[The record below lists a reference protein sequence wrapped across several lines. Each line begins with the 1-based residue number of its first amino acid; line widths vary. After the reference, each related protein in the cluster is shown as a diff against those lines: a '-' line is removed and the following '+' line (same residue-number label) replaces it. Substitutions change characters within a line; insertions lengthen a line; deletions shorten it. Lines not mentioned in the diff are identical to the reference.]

1 MERSTGIIGM
11 AAVAVIAMLCALNS
25 QGGAVETS
33 AHQTLSSHVAS
44 WAGAEGASQA
54 RGTSAFSAGAQRRA
68 MLDREWQEGIEERC
82 VVPSPF
88 AGQPPLRPA
97 C

>member
-25 QGGAVETS
+25 RGGAVETS
-33 AHQTLSSHVAS
+33 AQQTLSGRMAS
-44 WAGAEGASQA
+44 WAGAEDASHA
-54 RGTSAFSAGAQRRA
+54 RGRSAFSAAARRRA

-88 AGQPPLRPA
+88 AARLPLRPA

>member
-11 AAVAVIAMLCALNS
+11 AAVAVIAMLCALNG

-33 AHQTLSSHVAS
+33 AHQALSSRVAS
-44 WAGAEGASQA
+44 WAGAEGASHA
-54 RGTSAFSAGAQRRA
+54 RGTSAFSAEAQRRA
-68 MLDREWQEGIEERC
+68 ILDREWQEGIEARC
-82 VVPSPF
+82 AAPSPF
-88 AGQPPLRPA
+88 AARQPQPPA

>member
-11 AAVAVIAMLCALNS
+11 AAVAVIVMLCALNS
-25 QGGAVETS
+25 RGGAVETP
-33 AHQTLSSHVAS
+33 APRTPFVRVAQR
-44 WAGAEGASQA
+44 AGAEGAGQV
-54 RGTSAFSAGAQRRA
+54 RGSVVFSAGAQRRA
-68 MLDREWQEGIEERC
+68 ALDRAWQEGIEERC

-88 AGQPPLRPA
+88 AARQPQPPA